1 MPGRIT
7 GAPVAMRR
15 LILDEPLSAA
25 AVWSRRLASFAVA
38 VALISVALAR
48 SSLVDFAPVLAVFGA
63 SILFACLA
71 LLFSASGAVIIW
83 RTGRRGAG
91 AIIAALFLSIL
102 VLAMP
107 TYLTAQAIR
116 LPLLNDVSTDL
127 NDPPEFSRSPRA
139 TSARNGTAHEGFTA
153 EWRDAQRRAYPALQ
167 PIVLDL
173 ELDEAWPL
181 VLKAMENRG
190 WRIVEQSRPG
200 GRVGIGHIDAVDKTL
215 VMGFPDDVTVRIRP
229 LAGQTRIDVRS
240 ASRYGRHDFGVNAR
254 RIARFA
260 TELQAQLDAR

>member
-1 MPGRIT
+1 MPGPII
-7 GAPVAMRR
+7 GARVAMRR

-38 VALISVALAR
+38 VALISVVLAR

-71 LLFSASGAVIIW
+71 LLFAASGAVVIW
-83 RTGRRGAG
+83 RTGRRGVG
-91 AIIAALFLSIL
+91 AILGGLFLSVL

-107 TYLTAQAIR
+107 AYLTAQAIR

-139 TSARNGTAHEGFTA
+139 LAARNGLTHAEIPA

-173 ELDEAWPL
+173 ETDEAWPL

-190 WRIVEQSRPG
+190 WRIVDQTRPG
-200 GRVGIGHIDAVDKTL
+200 GRVGIGHIDAVDKTPI
-215 VMGFPDDVTVRIRP
+215 MGFQDDVTVRVRP
-229 LAGQTRIDVRS
+229 LAGQTRIDLRS
-240 ASRYGRHDFGVNAR
+240 ASRFGRHDFGANAR